1 MLKKIIRLNVSDIGL
16 VLFLMG
22 VSFLTQ
28 QIIVAIVMAFLKPE
42 GSIFL
47 AGSILTLTA
56 AILALIMGI
65 NNMAAGF
72 DFALRF
78 SQTRRRAL
86 GSYLALTG
94 LECALAG
101 GLAVLFD
108 WVERHISVELW
119 RMLAGRVL
127 VAVEISH
134 GYYEIPDG
142 IPWENVLKV
151 EDFSFLPWWGPLA
164 AALAVGLLGM
174 VQGAV
179 TQRLGAKGIWG
190 IVLLCW
196 MPGILLHLFDWSSH
210 TMDRALVPLLAGL
223 ALVGLAAVVWAIW
236 SLLHAVIRS

>member
-1 MLKKIIRLNVSDIGL
+1 MLKKIIRLNLSDIGL
-16 VLFLMG
+16 VFFLMS
-22 VSFLTQ
+22 VFFLTQ
-28 QIIVAIVMAFLKPE
+28 QIIVAAVMAFLKPE
-42 GSIFL
+42 GSIFI
-47 AGSILTLTA
+47 AGPILTLAA

-65 NNMAAGF
+65 NNMAVGF

-119 RMLAGRVL
+119 RVLAGRVL

-134 GYYEIPDG
+134 GYYEIPDN
-142 IPWENVLKV
+142 IPWEQVLKV

-164 AALAVGLLGM
+164 AALVIGLLGV
-174 VQGAV
+174 VQGAA
-179 TQRLGAKGIWG
+179 TQRFGAKSIWG
-190 IVLLCW
+190 ILLLCW
-196 MPGILLHLFDWSSH
+196 MPGILLNLFDWSSH

-223 ALVGLAAVVWAIW
+223 ALAGLAAVVWAFR
-236 SLLHAVIRS
+236 SLLHAVIKA